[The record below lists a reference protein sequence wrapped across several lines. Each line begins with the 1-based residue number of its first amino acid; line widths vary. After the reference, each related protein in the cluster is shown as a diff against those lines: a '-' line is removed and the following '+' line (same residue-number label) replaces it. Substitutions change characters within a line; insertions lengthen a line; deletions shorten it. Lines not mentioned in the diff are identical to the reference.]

1 MEKETV
7 MTILLPFLGV
17 ILSLL
22 IPACSPITEG
32 DLANLRSPNDAVKM
46 EAIQKFSRR
55 EGFPLSL
62 LGRHLNQKTERKA
75 VPIMVELLRS
85 GNESEDI
92 QLSILKAMGELGKRT
107 QVSASSLIEKL
118 RDGNPRIRLTAVES
132 LGKIRDE
139 TAVPALIRLL
149 DTETEKYPIIWA
161 LGEIGDKR
169 AVPALNQ
176 LLASQDKYTRYNT
189 DKALR
194 KIR

>member
-1 MEKETV
+1 

-22 IPACSPITEG
+22 IPACSPTTEE
-32 DLANLRSPNDAVKM
+32 DLANLHSPNDAVKV
-46 EAIQKFSRR
+46 EAIQKFSMR

-62 LGRHLNQKTERKA
+62 VGRYLNQNTERKA
-75 VPIMVELLRS
+75 VAIMVELLLR

-107 QVSASSLIEKL
+107 EVPVSSLIEKL

-139 TAVPALIRLL
+139 TAVPALIQLL
-149 DTETEKYPIIWA
+149 ETETDKYPIIWA

-176 LLASQDKYTRYNT
+176 LLASQDKYAIYNAN
-189 DKALR
+189 KALK

>member
-1 MEKETV
+1 

-22 IPACSPITEG
+22 IPACSPTTEE
-32 DLANLRSPNDAVKM
+32 DLTNLRSPNDAVKV

-55 EGFPLSL
+55 EGLPLSL
-62 LGRHLNQKTERKA
+62 VGRYLNKNTEGKA
-75 VPIMVELLRS
+75 VAIMVELLRG

-107 QVSASSLIEKL
+107 EVPVSSLIEKL

-132 LGKIRDE
+132 LGKIKNK
-139 TAVPALIRLL
+139 TAIPALIQLL
-149 DTETEKYPIIWA
+149 ETDTDTYPIIWA

-169 AVPALNQ
+169 AVLVLNQ
-176 LLASQDKYTRYNT
+176 LLASQDKYSRYNAN
-189 DKALR
+189 KALK